1 MYLLRLLK
9 HFTIFQNLAG
19 WIIASISPIIEHN
32 LGKYTALKKA
42 FYLTAL
48 ENLDGDYLEFGVF
61 TGSAMVFSTKTNNK
75 MKWINKNL
83 TRFFGFD
90 SFEGFGD
97 VDLTDKHPFYRDDIF
112 GVNFNKVKKNILS
125 QTKGCEVQL
134 IKGFFSETLDKKLPQ
149 DYGIKKARIIFI
161 DCDLKS
167 PALSA
172 LNFCSQI
179 IQEGTILIMDDYF
192 SYKGNSELGISG
204 AFAEFCK
211 HNPKVSWRHLYHY
224 GYLGEAYICSG
235 IAEESTSK

>member
-1 MYLLRLLK
+1 MFLLK
-9 HFTIFQNLAG
+9 LLKSFSFFQNIASSL
-19 WIIASISPIIEHN
+19 IASISPVIEHN
-32 LGKYTALKKA
+32 VGKYTAIKKA

-61 TGSAMVFSTKTNNK
+61 TGSAMVFSTKINRK
-75 MKWINKNL
+75 MRWINESA

-90 SFEGFGD
+90 SFEGFGN
-97 VDLTDKHPFYRDDIF
+97 VDSEEKHPFYRDDIF
-112 GVNFNKVKKNILS
+112 GVNFNKVKKNILK
-125 QTKGCEVQL
+125 QTKGSEVQL
-134 IKGFFSETLDKKLPQ
+134 IKGFFSETLDGKTPAE
-149 DYGIKKARIIFI
+149 YGIKKARIIFI

-172 LNFCSQI
+172 LNFCADL

-192 SYKGNSELGISG
+192 SYKGNAELGLSG

-211 HNPKVSWRHLYHY
+211 LNPHLSWRNLYHY

-235 IAEESTSK
+235 ISKKP

>member
-1 MYLLRLLK
+1 MFLLRLLK
-9 HFTIFQNLAG
+9 HFSFFQNLASSL
-19 WIIASISPIIEHN
+19 IASVSPVIEHN
-32 LGKYTALKKA
+32 IGKYTAIKKA

-61 TGSAMVFSTKTNNK
+61 TGSAMVFSTKINKK
-75 MKWINKNL
+75 MKWINKSG

-90 SFEGFGD
+90 SFQGFGD
-97 VDLTDKHPFYRDDIF
+97 VGTTEKHPFYRDDIF
-112 GVNFNKVKKNILS
+112 GVNFEKVKKNILRQS
-125 QTKGCEVQL
+125 KGSDVQL
-134 IKGFFSETLDKKLPQ
+134 IKGFFSDTLDHKHPQ
-149 DYGIKKARIIFI
+149 EYGIKKARIIFI

-192 SYKGNSELGISG
+192 SYKGNAELGISG
-204 AFAEFCK
+204 AFSEFCK
-211 HNPKVSWRHLYHY
+211 QNPEISWRNLYHY

-235 IAEESTSK
+235 ISKNKNQ